1 MAAEDGGCRR
11 GGGSRWWWVAVIVVD
26 GGGDDNGG
34 WWSSSV
40 AGGGSGGWWWWSA
53 EGGSSDRGGGG
64 LRWRVAAMVVDG
76 GGGGRRYS
84 SGAKNGQNTALDGL
98 EWNGLCMEG
107 KKRRN
112 KEVRAPP
119 SLNQSGFQYSTLP
132 FGQSS
137 GIQGDGYDDR
147 YEEDFRGYEE
157 EGFSFGG
164 DGGHLGPQGGAG
176 QQSQPIQQ
184 FQDMGRLPVG
194 VQHIRPQGPQLQRP
208 TPLHQVRPQITQ
220 PQFQRPIQ

>member
-1 MAAEDGGCRR
+1 MGQ
-11 GGGSRWWWVAVIVVD
+11 
-26 GGGDDNGG
+26 
-34 WWSSSV
+34 SSS
-40 AGGGSGGWWWWSA
+40 
-53 EGGSSDRGGGG
+53 
-64 LRWRVAAMVVDG
+64 
-76 GGGGRRYS
+76 
-84 SGAKNGQNTALDGL
+84 NFTI
-98 EWNGLCMEG
+98 
-107 KKRRN
+107 
-112 KEVRAPP
+112 APNSTIVHATLSFR

-137 GIQGDGYDDR
+137 GIQGDGYDDG

-157 EGFSFGG
+157 EGFSYGG
-164 DGGHLGPQGGAG
+164 DGGYLGPQGGAG

-220 PQFQRPIQ
+220 PQFQRPIQQQPPMHQYQYQPPFAPQGPMQGQMGQPRAPLGAPQRHHREAPLSG